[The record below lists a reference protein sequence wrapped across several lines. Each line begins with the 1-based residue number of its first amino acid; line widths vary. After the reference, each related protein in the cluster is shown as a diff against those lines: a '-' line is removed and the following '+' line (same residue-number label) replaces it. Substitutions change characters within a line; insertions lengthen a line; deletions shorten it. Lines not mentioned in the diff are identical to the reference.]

1 MEIVFHVLACI
12 PAILLVLVI
21 FFRYVWPYIARGI
34 IRAAEK
40 KGNVCDV
47 CKGNMTEISEQFRVL
62 PVRFDEKHDCS
73 ASYYI
78 HSTTPVNDLSQVPTG
93 SRACKI
99 YLLQCQNCGIK
110 EVAVLDI
117 LPVRGQ
123 ELLKNADVFPY
134 EEFREFYE
142 TEGVGGCGIP
152 SDTLQ
157 ERCEIRNE
165 NYFPR

>member
-1 MEIVFHVLACI
+1 MNIVLSILAWT
-12 PAILLVLVI
+12 PGILFVLVI
-21 FFRYVWPYIARGI
+21 FARFIWPLIVRGI
-34 IRAAEK
+34 IKAVEK

-47 CKGNMTEISEQFRVL
+47 CKGNMIELSEHFRIL

-78 HSTTPVNDLSQVPTG
+78 HSTAPVKELSEVPSG

-110 EVAVLDI
+110 EVAVIDI

-123 ELLKNADVFPY
+123 EILKNADVFPY

-142 TEGVGGCGIP
+142 IE
-152 SDTLQ
+152 
-157 ERCEIRNE
+157 ERI
-165 NYFPR
+165 

>member
-1 MEIVFHVLACI
+1 MDIIISILAWT
-12 PAILLVLVI
+12 PGILFLLII
-21 FFRYVWPYIARGI
+21 FGRYVWPLIARGI
-34 IRAAEK
+34 IKAAEK

-47 CKGNMTEISEQFRVL
+47 CKGNMIELSEHFRIL

-78 HSTTPVNDLSQVPTG
+78 HSTTPVKDLSQVPTG

-99 YLLQCQNCGIK
+99 YLLQCQNCGCK
-110 EVAVLDI
+110 EVAVIDI

-123 ELLKNADVFPY
+123 EILKNADVFPY

-142 TEGVGGCGIP
+142 Q
-152 SDTLQ
+152 D
-157 ERCEIRNE
+157 RNE
-165 NYFPR
+165 GYKTEPATLNEENESRSGI

>member
-78 HSTTPVNDLSQVPTG
+78 HSTTPVDDLSQVPTG

-142 TEGVGGCGIP
+142 TDGVWGHG
-152 SDTLQ
+152 TLS
-157 ERCEIRNE
+157 ETINEKCEIKNSR
-165 NYFPR
+165 YGL